1 MQVHKTTLERAFE
14 LARTG
19 HYATV
24 CGLKQRLAKEGY
36 VADQLTG
43 PTLLAQVRAI
53 LRMSQGD
60 CAQDRAADRSR

>member
-14 LARTG
+14 LARSG

-24 CGLKQRLAKEGY
+24 CSLKQRLTKEGY

-53 LRMSQGD
+53 LRTSQSAYD
-60 CAQDRAADRSR
+60 QDRLDERSR